1 MVVEQSIL
9 RSVDSEFMGRVIEPR
24 KNLTA
29 GADAVRKAEGR
40 TEAS

>member
-1 MVVEQSIL
+1 
-9 RSVDSEFMGRVIEPR
+9 MGRVIEPR